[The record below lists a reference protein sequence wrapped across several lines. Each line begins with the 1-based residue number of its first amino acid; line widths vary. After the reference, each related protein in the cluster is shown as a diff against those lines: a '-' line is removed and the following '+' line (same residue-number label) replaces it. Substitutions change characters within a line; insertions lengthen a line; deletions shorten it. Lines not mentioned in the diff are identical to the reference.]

1 MKRTLVLNVVGLTP
15 SLLGEHTPHLAAL
28 ARRGRA
34 VPLRTITPAVT
45 CSVQSTFLTGRAPSS
60 HGAVANGWYF
70 RELAQVSLWRQNN
83 ALVQGDKLWDLARRR
98 DPSFTCAKLFWWF
111 NMYADVDWAVTPRP
125 IYRADGRKLPD
136 IHTYPGSLRDE
147 LTREL
152 GTFPLLEFWG
162 PRAGIGSSRWIAQ
175 CARHVEATRKPTLN
189 LVYLPHLDYELQRS
203 GPHGTKIAEELRQID
218 EVCGGLI
225 DDAKQ
230 DGRRVVVLSEYGITE
245 VTAPIHINRALR
257 EAGLLAFRLEEGEEH
272 MDAGASRAFA
282 VADHQVAHIYVRDL
296 ADRARV
302 RALVESLDGVERVLD
317 ADGKRSEG
325 LDHARSG
332 EFVAISKGD
341 RWFSYYWWLDDA
353 RAPDYAR
360 TIAIHNKPGYDPAEL
375 FVDPDIA
382 FPTLAVGQR
391 LFRSKVLNQRV
402 LLDIIPLDAGLVRG
416 SHGRVTDAPEEG
428 PVFITDTPSLLT
440 EDAVSALDVCDLLLA
455 HVFS

>member
-15 SLLGEHTPHLAAL
+15 SLLGEHTPHLTELAL
-28 ARRGRA
+28 RGRA
-34 VPLRTITPAVT
+34 VPLRTVTPAVT
-45 CSVQSTFLTGRAPSS
+45 CAVQSTFLTGAPPSG

-70 RELAQVSLWRQNN
+70 RELAQVWLWRQNN
-83 ALVQGDKLWDLARRR
+83 ALVQGEKLWDLARRR

-111 NMYADVDWAVTPRP
+111 NMYADVDFAVTPRP

-136 IHTYPGSLRDE
+136 VHTHPSSLRDE
-147 LTREL
+147 LTERL
-152 GTFPLLEFWG
+152 GTFPLFEFWG
-162 PRAGIGSSRWIAQ
+162 PRADIASSRWIAE
-175 CARHVEATRKPTLN
+175 CARHVERAHRPTLN

-203 GPHGTKIAEELRQID
+203 GPHGAKVPAELRKID

-225 DDAKQ
+225 QDAKA

-245 VTAPIHINRALR
+245 VSAPIHINRALR

-272 MDAGASRAFA
+272 FDAGASRAFA
-282 VADHQVAHIYVRDL
+282 VSDHQVAHIYVRDP
-296 ADRARV
+296 ADLSRV

-317 ADGKRSEG
+317 AEGKRELG

-332 EFVAISKGD
+332 ELVAISTQQ

-360 TIAIHNKPGYDPAEL
+360 TVAIHNKPGYDPAEL
-375 FVDPDIA
+375 FLDPAIK

-402 LLDIIPLDAGLVRG
+402 LLDVIPLDASLVRG
-416 SHGRVTDAPEEG
+416 SHGRVTEDPNAG
-428 PVFITDTPSLLT
+428 PIFITDTPSLLAG
-440 EDAVSALDVCDLLLA
+440 DAVSALEVRDLLLA
-455 HVFS
+455 HVFD